1 MKSAEKTST
10 VESLLGLLSLGPMSG
25 YEMRQM
31 MERST
36 ANFWTESYGQ
46 IYPALKGMV
55 KDGLATVEEQVKD
68 GRAKKV
74 YKLTDAGERRLKKW
88 LGVETKP
95 QPQRNELLLKVF
107 FGDRAEPGAIAAQI
121 VAERERCED
130 DLERFGAAL
139 LRMETQHAKHP
150 AMAYWKMT
158 VRCGILNAKATMEWC
173 DEVFVE
179 LEKRGL
185 INKQRVY
192 QEPRRY

>member
-1 MKSAEKTST
+1 MSVEKTST

-46 IYPALKGMV
+46 IYPALKRMV
-55 KDGLATVEEQVKD
+55 KDGLATVEEQSKD

-74 YKLTDAGERRLKKW
+74 YRLTGEGERRLRKW

-95 QPQRNELLLKVF
+95 QMQRNELLLKVF
-107 FGDRAEPGAIAAQI
+107 FGDRAERGAIAAQV
-121 VAERERCED
+121 VAQRERCED
-130 DLERFGAAL
+130 DLQRYEAAL
-139 LRMETQHAKHP
+139 LRMEMEHSRHP
-150 AMAYWKMT
+150 AMPYWRMA
-158 VRCGILNAKATMEWC
+158 VRCGMIHAKASIEWC
-173 DEVFVE
+173 DETFVE

-185 INKQRVY
+185 VSKPTFY
-192 QEPRRY
+192 

>member
-1 MKSAEKTST
+1 MSLEKTST

-46 IYPALKGMV
+46 IYPALRSLV
-55 KDGLATVEEQVKD
+55 KDGLATVEEQSKD

-74 YKLTDAGERRLKKW
+74 YKLTDAGERRLRKW
-88 LGVETKP
+88 LGVETRP
-95 QPQRNELLLKVF
+95 QMQRNELLLKVF
-107 FGDRAEPGAIAAQI
+107 FGDRGERGAIAAQ
-121 VAERERCED
+121 VVGERERCED
-130 DLERFGAAL
+130 EIERFEAMQM
-139 LRMETQHAKHP
+139 RMETEHARHP
-150 AMAYWKMT
+150 AMPYWRMT
-158 VRCGILNAKATMEWC
+158 LRYGILHAKATIVWC

-185 INKQRVY
+185 VSKPKFY
-192 QEPRRY
+192 

>member
-1 MKSAEKTST
+1 MRSLGKTST

-46 IYPALKGMV
+46 IYPALKRMV
-55 KDGLATVEEQVKD
+55 KDGLATVEEQQKD

-74 YKLTDAGERRLKKW
+74 YKLTGEGERRLRRW

-95 QPQRNELLLKVF
+95 QVHRNELLLKVF
-107 FGDRAEPGAIAAQI
+107 FGDRAERGAIAAQV

-130 DLERFGAAL
+130 DLQRYEATL
-139 LRMETQHAKHP
+139 LRMEMEHARHP
-150 AMAYWKMT
+150 AMPYWRMAA
-158 VRCGILNAKATMEWC
+158 RCGMAHAKASIAWC
-173 DEVFVE
+173 EETLAE

-185 INKQRVY
+185 VSRFIR
-192 QEPRRY
+192 